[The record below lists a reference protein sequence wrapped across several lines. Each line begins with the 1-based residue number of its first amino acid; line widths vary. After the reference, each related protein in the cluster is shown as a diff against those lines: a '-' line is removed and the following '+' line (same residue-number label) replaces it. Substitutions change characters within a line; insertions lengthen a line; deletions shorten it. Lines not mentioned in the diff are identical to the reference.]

1 MQDLFS
7 ELLWDN
13 DQLPEAAARLC
24 ESLPGFE
31 QVQRDYEEA
40 ARQIQELVGFHRFD
54 QFQQLILRY
63 TGYEVRA
70 YYALGLG
77 LRESLVRALEL

>member
-1 MQDLFS
+1 MQELFA
-7 ELLWDN
+7 ELFWEN
-13 DQLPEAAARLC
+13 IEIPEKAARLC

-31 QVQRDYEEA
+31 A
-40 ARQIQELVGFHRFD
+40 ARREYDETAAKAQAILGYQLFD
-54 QFQQLILRY
+54 QLEQQLRRY

-77 LRESLVRALEL
+77 LRETVLQALMT